1 MKAGWYKVDI
11 SRIQTNVLIIGGGL
25 AGLSAALELKKNGWK
40 VTIVSKG
47 KVGLSGNT
55 IMTRNSIAAVLDEGT
70 DTGTIM
76 EHVEDTLAGGLYL
89 NDQKLV
95 KQLATKAREGINQLE
110 MWGVPFIKQDGQIAV
125 KGSPGHRRR
134 RIVTVEAS
142 HLRSTHTAGL
152 AISKPLLESVKES
165 GVKLLNGIL
174 ITRLLKKNGQVC
186 GACGLDRNH
195 FKAWS
200 FEAQAVILAGGG
212 AGQLYPLTTN
222 AGDVSGDGYAIG
234 HQAGASVRDME
245 FIQFHPTVT
254 LGPGKEVLSTAPFGD
269 GAVLRNNLG
278 EAFMLRYSPKGDM
291 ATRDVMARA
300 IYEEIKS
307 GHGTKRGGV
316 LVDFGAVSQA
326 KMQKEYAPIHSRLNG
341 ATTVEVGIAAHF
353 MMGGVVIDEKC
364 QTGIPG
370 LLACGEVVGGL
381 HGANRLAGNAL
392 TEAIVFG
399 LEAGHQAMQNL
410 PPEVG
415 SFTPHELETVF
426 KEDGIHLNQDFP
438 KELELTKESITGNV
452 SGDLMLFKKELRS
465 LMGQHVGLVRSE
477 QGLSKAK
484 VRIGEIQRYLENYQA
499 PTYSE
504 LLACQQ
510 LKLMVKTA
518 SLITEAALARKESLG
533 AHNRSED

>member
-1 MKAGWYKVDI
+1 MDI
-11 SRIQTNVLIIGGGL
+11 SRIRTDVLIIGGGL
-25 AGLSAALELKKNGWK
+25 AGLSAALELRKNGWD

-55 IMTRNSIAAVLDEGT
+55 IMTRNSMAAVLEEGP

-76 EHVEDTLAGGLYL
+76 EHIEDTLVGGAYL
-89 NDQKLV
+89 NDQNLV
-95 KQLATKAREGINQLE
+95 KQLAIKAKAGIKQLE
-110 MWGVPFIKQDGQIAV
+110 LWGVPFIKQDGKIAV

-142 HLRSTHTAGL
+142 HLRSTYTAGL
-152 AISKPLLESVKES
+152 AISKPLLEIVLES

-186 GACGLDRNH
+186 GACGLDRNSS
-195 FKAWS
+195 KAWS
-200 FEAQAVILAGGG
+200 IEAKAVILAGGG

-234 HQAGASVRDME
+234 HQAGAIIRDME

-254 LGPGKEVLSTAPFGD
+254 LGPGKEALSTAPFGD

-278 EAFMLRYSPKGDM
+278 EAFMLRYSPKGEM

-300 IYEEIKS
+300 IYEEIKT
-307 GHGTKRGGV
+307 GHGTERGGV
-316 LVDFGAVSQA
+316 FVDFSAVSQE
-326 KMQKEYAPIHSRLNG
+326 KMHKEYAPINSRLKG

-353 MMGGVVIDEKC
+353 MMGGVVIDERC

-399 LEAGHQAMQNL
+399 LEAGRQAMQNL
-410 PPEVG
+410 PNEVYSLTPEELEIAFTEVG
-415 SFTPHELETVF
+415 
-426 KEDGIHLNQDFP
+426 IHINRDFP
-438 KELELTKESITGNV
+438 RELELANERIHGNI
-452 SGDLMLFKKELRS
+452 SGDLMPIKKEIRS
-465 LMGQHVGLVRSE
+465 LMGEYVGLVRCE
-477 QGLSKAK
+477 LGLSKAK
-484 VRIGEIQRYLENYQA
+484 VRMGELQDYLENYQA
-499 PTYSE
+499 LTYFE

-510 LKLMVKTA
+510 LKLMVTTA
-518 SLITEAALARKESLG
+518 TLIIEAALTRKDSLG